1 MNKRFFVYI
10 ATNRSNTLYTGMTND
25 LVKRMYEHKNK
36 LNLGFTQKYNID
48 KLRDP
53 SPEPA
58 PSIPEGAQD
67 DILIGFWK
75 TGDTFR
81 VRGDKIKIRL
91 Y

>member
-58 PSIPEGAQD
+58 PSIPEGVVST
-67 DILIGFWK
+67 LPRN
-75 TGDTFR
+75 DTKR
-81 VRGDKIKIRL
+81 VSPK
-91 Y
+91 